1 MAFFQNVDANCI
13 AFFIIS
19 SQTNMVMIRGRCLLL
34 LISFSVPC
42 RTQFTLFQLLYDVT
56 NQFNESIPDTNQYL
70 PVYDFIIIGSGSGGS
85 VMANRLS
92 EVTSWKILLLEVG
105 DEENFLSDVPLTP
118 GATQASR
125 K

>member
-1 MAFFQNVDANCI
+1 M
-13 AFFIIS
+13 
-19 SQTNMVMIRGRCLLL
+19 TNR
-34 LISFSVPC
+34 
-42 RTQFTLFQLLYDVT
+42 
-56 NQFNESIPDTNQYL
+56 FNESIPDTSQFL

-92 EVTSWKILLLEVG
+92 EVKNWKVLLLEVG

-118 GATQASR
+118 GATQVSR